1 MRGAME
7 SRDAQEVAR
16 RTLCLEVLLQ
26 RLGLETDDE
35 DPVAERDKVRALWV
49 TRLPELGIVDDF
61 LTEERAFLERPVG
74 ELSED
79 DLDDVHGRA
88 TGALV
93 LLWVLGRLETR
104 PNAASVEEIADL
116 LAEHGL
122 LGDGSIV
129 RAKETVAG
137 AKLRDLAA
145 VDDARA
151 SYDRTRGKAKEP
163 TEPEK
168 IFAGVAAHQL
178 EWVLDRE
185 LPTE

>member
-1 MRGAME
+1 ME
-7 SRDAQEVAR
+7 SRSAQEVAR
-16 RTLCLEVLLQ
+16 RTLALEVLLQ

-35 DPVAERDKVRALWV
+35 DPVAEREKVRAMWV
-49 TRLPELGIVDDF
+49 TRLPELGIADD
-61 LTEERAFLERPVG
+61 LLPEERAFLERPVG

-116 LAEHGL
+116 LGEHGL
-122 LGDGSIV
+122 LGDGSIT
-129 RAKETVAG
+129 RANEAVA
-137 AKLRDLAA
+137 AATLRDLAA
-145 VDDARA
+145 VDEACA
-151 SYDRTRGKAKEP
+151 GYDRLRGKAKEP

-178 EWVLDRE
+178 GWVLDRE
-185 LPTE
+185 QPTE